1 MKYFQRVSI
10 EDFVRAIVMDDRET
24 TKITDSWNM
33 ERDEVISVLVGHFQ
47 ELGIFFVDPMGHA
60 ALIYDNIH
68 LQLRHSPE
76 LIARLNRINEEI
88 ERAKARHSR
97 HS

>member
-1 MKYFQRVSI
+1 
-10 EDFVRAIVMDDRET
+10 MDDRET

-33 ERDEVISVLVGHFQ
+33 EREEVISVVVSHFR

-60 ALIYDNIH
+60 KLVYDNIH
-68 LQLRHSPE
+68 FQLKHSPE
-76 LIARLNRINEEI
+76 LRARLNRINEEI

-97 HS
+97 HN